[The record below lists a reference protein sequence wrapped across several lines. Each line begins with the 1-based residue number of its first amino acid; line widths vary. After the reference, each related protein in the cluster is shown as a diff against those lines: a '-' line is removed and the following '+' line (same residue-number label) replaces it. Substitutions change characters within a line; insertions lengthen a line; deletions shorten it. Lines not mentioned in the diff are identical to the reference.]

1 MLYFYKVYNFI
12 NNMCRL
18 SLVLSYTLY
27 FFTHFSQNNN
37 LFENAQHL
45 CPLQPLIST
54 NQNASS
60 VNSQFNINFDSL
72 ISCIDIS
79 KSSWYKFSTNDNGGD
94 ANLLINQ
101 INCTGDS
108 NIVYQSKIQ
117 AVVFSY
123 SINNGNSS
131 IQIFE
136 DCKESN
142 NIINFNLDNLLP
154 NKIYYLLINGFSEID
169 SLLVNATCSFQI
181 HVSGSAVQ
189 PFFSAGHD
197 LFVAPNSSF
206 QLNAFGFGT
215 PQWYPNTYMD
225 SINSF
230 NPNLSLNSTTEFLL
244 TLTDSNFCVYKDM
257 VKVYVEKPLI
267 FYNTITPNNDGF
279 NDNWIIENID
289 NYPHCR
295 VNIYNRW
302 GQEIFQSIGYSQ
314 HQRWDG
320 TREGAPLPT
329 GTYFYVLTS
338 GSSINNQTFK
348 GSITL
353 LR

>member
-1 MLYFYKVYNFI
+1 
-12 NNMCRL
+12 MCRL
-18 SLVLSYTLY
+18 SFALSFTLY
-27 FFTHFSQNNN
+27 FVTHFSQNNN
-37 LFENAQHL
+37 LFENAQYL
-45 CPLQPLIST
+45 CPLQPLMST

-79 KSSWYKFSTNDNGGD
+79 KSSWYKFSTNDDGGD

-101 INCTGDS
+101 INCSGDS
-108 NIVYQSKIQ
+108 NVVFQSKIH

-123 SINNGNSS
+123 SINNGNSI
-131 IQIFE
+131 IQILE
-136 DCKESN
+136 DCKEDN
-142 NIINFNLDNLLP
+142 DIINFYLDNLIP

-169 SLLVNATCSFQI
+169 SLSVNATCSFQI
-181 HVSGSAVQ
+181 NISGPAVQ
-189 PFFSAGHD
+189 PFFSAGDD

-206 QLNAFGFGT
+206 QLNAFGFGF

-244 TLTDSNFCVYKDM
+244 TITDSNFCVYKDV

-267 FYNTITPNNDGF
+267 FYNTITPNNDGI
-279 NDNWIIENID
+279 NDYWIIENMD

-302 GQEIFQSIGYSQ
+302 GQEVFQSIGYSEY
-314 HQRWDG
+314 QRWDG
-320 TREGAPLPT
+320 TSKGTALPT
-329 GTYFYVLTS
+329 GTYFYVVNS
-338 GSSINNQTFK
+338 GSSINNQIYK